1 MAQAMK
7 SSTTAA
13 TAAAGNRFGF
23 FAMRR
28 LRLAVA
34 TALVATAACLWLRAR
49 HLALRPDAFDSGW
62 VLGVLVLLLAAYNL
76 RKKLTFLPLG
86 RSSTWLQL
94 HIYLALLSVIAFAAH
109 THLRL
114 PRGPLE
120 IGLACLY
127 LGVAGSGIAGLV
139 LTRVLPVCLSTRG
152 EEVIFERIPQFRRK
166 LRILAEIAVLR
177 SVTEADQTTLSDFYT
192 RRLARFFAEPR
203 NFWLHLF
210 QSQRPRRRL
219 LAELADLD
227 RYLDPAEREIAADL
241 RDLVEVKDDLDYHHA
256 LQATLKGWLFV
267 HLPLTYGLLLVG
279 AVHVVVV
286 HAFRG
291 GA

>member
-1 MAQAMK
+1 MK

-13 TAAAGNRFGF
+13 TVPAGNRFGF

-28 LRLAVA
+28 LRQAVA
-34 TALVATAACLWLRAR
+34 TALVATAVCLWLRAR
-49 HLALRPDAFDSGW
+49 HFALRPDAFDSGW

-120 IGLACLY
+120 ISLACLY

-192 RRLARFFAEPR
+192 RRLARFFGEPR

-241 RDLVEVKDDLDYHHA
+241 RDLVEVKDDLDYHHT